1 MAMTFDELVQL
12 GIKKETDTEA
22 FYRYWSERLA
32 DPGARI
38 LLSELAEEEL
48 KHCVFFQNLKETD
61 MKSSSKADQVIDLHI
76 GDYLQAEEISPNSSI
91 QDVLISAIPRE
102 SSAIR
107 FFTVLAGQAG
117 PMQPTFERLAQ
128 EEKKHK
134 LRLETFY
141 DDKILTE
148 D

>member
-1 MAMTFDELVQL
+1 MAMTFVELVQL
-12 GIKKETDTEA
+12 GVQKESDTEA
-22 FYRYWSERLA
+22 FYRYWAERLA
-32 DPGARI
+32 DPGARV
-38 LLSELAEEEL
+38 LLSELAEEEA
-48 KHCVFFQNLKETD
+48 KHCVFFQNLKEAD
-61 MKSSSKADQVIDLHI
+61 MQSSSKAGEVIDLHV
-76 GDYLQAEEISPNSSI
+76 GDYLQAEEISQDSSI
-91 QDVLISAIPRE
+91 QDVLISAIHRE